1 MNNREVIIRRG
12 CQMPEFS
19 LGTKPELNSDSGNLS
34 TLDIQT
40 TKMSSPIYTDR
51 RKTVGSKEENKN
63 ILSLLYF
70 RTVPYHIFGNNLL
83 SPKSQKRRS

>member
-40 TKMSSPIYTDR
+40 TKKSSPIYTDR
-51 RKTVGSKEENKN
+51 RKTVG
-63 ILSLLYF
+63 
-70 RTVPYHIFGNNLL
+70 
-83 SPKSQKRRS
+83 